1 MAMHRTSDP
10 LVEQDYLHHVNDY
23 RAFLRGVRRSV
34 VAAALVLA
42 LMAYFL
48 T

>member
-1 MAMHRTSDP
+1 MATHSPTAAD
-10 LVEQDYLHHVNDY
+10 DYAEHVDTY
-23 RAFLRGVRRSV
+23 RAFLRGVRWSLS
-34 VAAALVLA
+34 AIALLLI